1 MILVGTNC
9 DLEDERIITYE
20 EGEDFAIN
28 NGMKF
33 IEVSA
38 KNNISVNEAFEILVE
53 EILNSYLN
61 KNKVDEQ
68 KDKHQIPENN
78 KKEKKCNII

>member
-1 MILVGTNC
+1 MILVGTHC
-9 DLEDERIITYE
+9 DLEDERIIGYE
-20 EGEDFAIN
+20 EGEDFAKN

-38 KNNISVNEAFEILVE
+38 KNNINVNKALEILVTD
-53 EILNSYLN
+53 ILNSYSN

-68 KDKHQIPENN
+68 KDKHQLDENN

>member
-68 KDKHQIPENN
+68 KDKHQLPENN